1 MKKQFLMMAAVALAL
16 GSCSRTETVEVA
28 ENKAIGFDAFVGKT
42 TKGATEVDNAT
53 LSKFYVFG
61 AYNST
66 PDWTPVFTNVEVT
79 GGKVDGQS
87 EWTPTQ
93 TAYWKESST
102 YHFGAYSNGNGSF
115 DGASFNAA
123 TQALQ
128 FQNYTAGENDLIA
141 AIADEKTTGADVT
154 NETAVPL
161 TFKHLLSEV
170 KFTFKN
176 TDSHDYTMEIS
187 NIQIASATTTASGS
201 YTKTPEGISWTSNPT
216 GIYEFDDLSD
226 IAAKGTHETALFVIP
241 QSNTT
246 LQVTFTATFS
256 DGNGEIASDTF
267 TGELNYSGTEAE
279 AGKWTAG
286 YRYNYIAEINGS
298 DVQEELANKII
309 KFTVTEVT
317 PWEDATETTINPQAN

>member
-1 MKKQFLMMAAVALAL
+1 M
-16 GSCSRTETVEVA
+16 
-28 ENKAIGFDAFVGKT
+28 
-42 TKGATEVDNAT
+42 
-53 LSKFYVFG
+53 
-61 AYNST
+61 
-66 PDWTPVFTNVEVT
+66 VEVT
-79 GGKVDGQS
+79 GGKVGDQS

-93 TAYWKESST
+93 TAYWKENST

-154 NETAVPL
+154 NEIAVPL

-201 YTKTPEGISWTSNPT
+201 YTK
-216 GIYEFDDLSD
+216 
-226 IAAKGTHETALFVIP
+226 
-241 QSNTT
+241 
-246 LQVTFTATFS
+246 LQKES
-256 DGNGEIASDTF
+256 HG
-267 TGELNYSGTEAE
+267 
-279 AGKWTAG
+279 
-286 YRYNYIAEINGS
+286 
-298 DVQEELANKII
+298 LAIQPV
-309 KFTVTEVT
+309 FM
-317 PWEDATETTINPQAN
+317 